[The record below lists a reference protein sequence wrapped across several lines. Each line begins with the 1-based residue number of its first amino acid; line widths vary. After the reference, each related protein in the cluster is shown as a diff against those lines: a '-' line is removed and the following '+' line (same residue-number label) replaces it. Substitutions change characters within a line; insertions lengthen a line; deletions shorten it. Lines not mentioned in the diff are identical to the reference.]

1 MIAIGSVAKCKKGL
15 TGLILSV
22 KKTGWGNHPFYK
34 GVCLDCGR
42 VGQAWQ
48 SIDPEFIGTFD
59 DWIQTQIYRNKS
71 NVSDTPTRRN
81 LLT

>member
-1 MIAIGSVAKCKKGL
+1 MAIGTVAKCKKGL
-15 TGLILSV
+15 TGLILGIKRMSH
-22 KKTGWGNHPFYK
+22 KEKSLYTGI
-34 GVCLDCGR
+34 CLDRGR
-42 VGQAWQ
+42 VGQVWR

-71 NVSDTPTRRN
+71 DISNTPTRRN